1 MCGGTCGRNIPGP
14 FSIKHVEPCMVYIRG
29 ACLQAASAPP
39 VCFYVIMVQEISV
52 FQEIFKALCYDRNK
66 RCKQVCLFLC
76 FHRWEGHHDA
86 GAGRAL
92 YSAACIQHGRTDR
105 SEGSAP
111 FANGSTGRT
120 VPALPGAASAWDLL
134 LPDPLQRLTGEPFG
148 RKISRKACVSSYSS
162 KYKLISIQRKRQAL
176 GSLPSAGVHVCEKGI
191 RKGA

>member
-1 MCGGTCGRNIPGP
+1 M
-14 FSIKHVEPCMVYIRG
+14 
-29 ACLQAASAPP
+29 LQQS
-39 VCFYVIMVQEISV
+39 FYQELVVQ
-52 FQEIFKALCYDRNK
+52 K
-66 RCKQVCLFLC
+66 RRRSTSLKKQIC

-111 FANGSTGRT
+111 FVNGSTGRT

-176 GSLPSAGVHVCEKGI
+176 GSLPFAGVHVCEKGI
-191 RKGA
+191 RKDA